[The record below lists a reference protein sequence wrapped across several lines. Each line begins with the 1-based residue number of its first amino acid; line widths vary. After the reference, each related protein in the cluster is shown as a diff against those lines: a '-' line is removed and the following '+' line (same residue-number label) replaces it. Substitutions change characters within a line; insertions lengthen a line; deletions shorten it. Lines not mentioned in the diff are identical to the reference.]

1 MLDIDWELLLRYA
14 ERDCPL
20 ADREHFDRWLQADR
34 RHRAFY
40 DVIALGVADATPP
53 LDPPPVPHWRIAP
66 HVHGAPLIHAPRRL
80 AWSVAAALL
89 AAAVLYATR
98 RHAARLTHASAVAER
113 TVVTRPAERAIVR
126 LGDGTQIVVAA
137 QSTLR
142 YPATLTGATREVEV
156 SGEAYFEV
164 AHDDRRPFVVHA
176 NGAAI
181 RDLGTAFDVRAYP
194 SDARVRVVV
203 ADGRVA
209 VQAARDARIVDRD
222 QLAQLD
228 TSGAISMRS
237 VDPQRFLAWTTG
249 TLVFDATPL
258 DDVAKDLTRWY
269 GTTVILGDSSLVRRD
284 FTGSFDRESLA
295 DILAII
301 ARGTRARLAWRGDTA
316 VLVPDSQH

>member
-14 ERDCPL
+14 ERECAS
-20 ADREHFDRWLQADR
+20 ADREQFDRWLDADR

-40 DVIALGVADATPP
+40 DVVALGIADATPP
-53 LDPPPVPHWRIAP
+53 LDLPPAPHWRAASRANRASAI
-66 HVHGAPLIHAPRRL
+66 HVPRRL
-80 AWSVAAALL
+80 AWVIAAALL
-89 AAAVLYATR
+89 AAGILYATR
-98 RHAARLTHASAVAER
+98 RHAARLTHDAAVAER
-113 TVVTRPAERAIVR
+113 TVTTRPAERAIVR

-142 YPATLTGATREVEV
+142 YAVTLGGATREVEL

-164 AHDDRRPFVVHA
+164 AHDHRRPFVVRA
-176 NGAAI
+176 NGATI
-181 RDLGTAFDVRAYP
+181 RDIGTAFDVRAYP
-194 SDARVRVVV
+194 ADARVRVVV
-203 ADGRVA
+203 AEGRVA

-222 QLAQLD
+222 QLAQWD
-228 TSGAISMRS
+228 PSGAISMRP
-237 VDPQRFLAWTTG
+237 VDPRRFLAWTTG
-249 TLVFDATPL
+249 TLAFDATPL
-258 DDVAKDLTRWY
+258 GEVAKDLTRWY
-269 GTTVILGDSSLVRRD
+269 GTTVIVGDSSLVRRD

>member
-14 ERDCPL
+14 ERDCALP
-20 ADREHFDRWLQADR
+20 DREQFDRWLDADR

-40 DVIALGVADATPP
+40 DVIALGIQDAGPP
-53 LDPPPVPHWRIAP
+53 LDPPPAPHWRVTERAS
-66 HVHGAPLIHAPRRL
+66 HAWSLSAARRL
-80 AWSVAAALL
+80 GWLL
-89 AAAVLYATR
+89 AAAVLAAAVLATVR
-98 RHAARLTHASAVAER
+98 RRAALLTDGDAVAQR

-142 YPATLTGATREVEV
+142 YPATPTGATRDVDV
-156 SGEAYFEV
+156 TGEAYFEV

-176 NGAAI
+176 NGLTI
-181 RDLGTAFDVRAYP
+181 SDLGTAFDVRAYP

-209 VQAARDARIVDRD
+209 VRAAHDARIVDHGL
-222 QLAQLD
+222 LAQWD
-228 TSGAISMRS
+228 TSGAVTMRP
-237 VDPQRFLAWTTG
+237 VDPRRYVAWTTG

-258 DDVAKDLTRWY
+258 VDVARDLTRWY
-269 GTTVILGDSSLVRRD
+269 GTAVVVGDSSLARRD
-284 FTGSFDRESLA
+284 FTGSFDRESLG

-301 ARGTRARLAWRGDTA
+301 ARGTRTRLAWRADTA
-316 VLVPDSQH
+316 VLLAIPQH

>member
-1 MLDIDWELLLRYA
+1 MLDIDWDLLLRYS
-14 ERDCPL
+14 ERDCAL
-20 ADREHFDRWLQADR
+20 TDREQFDRWLDADR

-40 DVIALGVADATPP
+40 DVIALGTPDAGPP
-53 LDPPPVPHWRIAP
+53 LDPPPAPHWRVAP
-66 HVHGAPLIHAPRRL
+66 RAHRASVIHAPRRL
-80 AWSVAAALL
+80 GWLIAATLL

-98 RHAARLTHASAVAER
+98 RHSARLTDGSAVAER
-113 TVVTRPAERAIVR
+113 TVITRPAERAIVR

-137 QSTLR
+137 QSRLR
-142 YPATLTGATREVEV
+142 YPAIQAGATRDVEV

-176 NGAAI
+176 NGATI

-194 SDARVRVVV
+194 SDVRVRVVV

-209 VQAARDARIVDRD
+209 VHAARDARIVVRD
-222 QLAQLD
+222 QLAQWD
-228 TSGAISMRS
+228 TSGAITMRT
-237 VDPQRFLAWTTG
+237 VDPQRFVAWTTG

-258 DDVAKDLTRWY
+258 DEVAKDLTRWY

-284 FTGSFDRESLA
+284 FTGSFDREPLT

-301 ARGTRARLAWRGDTA
+301 ARGTRTRLAWRGDTA
-316 VLVPDSQH
+316 VLVPSSQP

>member
-14 ERDCPL
+14 ERDCAL
-20 ADREHFDRWLQADR
+20 ADREQFDRWLDADR

-40 DVIALGVADATPP
+40 DVIALGIADATPP
-53 LDPPPVPHWRIAP
+53 LDPPPAPHWRVAP
-66 HVHGAPLIHAPRRL
+66 RAHRASVIHAPRRL
-80 AWSVAAALL
+80 GWLIAATVLAAALL
-89 AAAVLYATR
+89 SAIR
-98 RHAARLTHASAVAER
+98 RYSVRLTDDTAVAER
-113 TVVTRPAERAIVR
+113 TVITRSAERAIVR

-142 YPATLTGATREVEV
+142 YPAIQAGATRDVEV

-176 NGAAI
+176 NGATI

-209 VQAARDARIVDRD
+209 VQAARDARIVDRGT
-222 QLAQLD
+222 LAVWD
-228 TSGAISMRS
+228 TSGAVTMRT
-237 VDPQRFLAWTTG
+237 VDPQRFVAWTTG

-258 DDVAKDLTRWY
+258 DEVAKDLTRWY

-284 FTGSFDRESLA
+284 FTGSFDREPLT

-301 ARGTRARLAWRGDTA
+301 GRGTRTQLTWRGATA
-316 VLVPDSQH
+316 VLVPGSQP